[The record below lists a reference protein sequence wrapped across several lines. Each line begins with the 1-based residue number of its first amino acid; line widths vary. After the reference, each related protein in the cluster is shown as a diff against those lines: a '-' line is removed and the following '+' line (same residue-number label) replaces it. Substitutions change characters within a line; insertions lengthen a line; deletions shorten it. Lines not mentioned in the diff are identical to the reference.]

1 MHLAWKKALE
11 EKEFDFYLWLNDD
24 TVLFPDA
31 IFTMMDTFQKCGE
44 DSIICGSTKSELTGN
59 FTYGLRI
66 KKGIELVPNGEIQY
80 GEFMNGNVVLISKS
94 IYEAIGIIDNIY
106 PHAIGDND
114 YGLRAV
120 KNGIRIATPVD
131 YIGYCEGHD
140 KLPAWC
146 LPEVPFKKRLKSLYS
161 PLGNS
166 HPRYFFI
173 FEYRHFGLTHAI
185 KHFYDHSPESINPFI
200 MEMTETFVFQADDPV
215 VLNEYNDSNNYLIEF
230 TPGVEK
236 TYCALYFSSHSV
248 YNPNDEE
255 AFNGM
260 LSGKIN
266 LNGME
271 PGYPMFINISF

>member
-1 MHLAWKKALE
+1 MNKTCFEIAVLIACHNRREKTLRCLRDLFNQQHIDEKFNFTVFLVDDASTDGTSEAISKNFPQVRIIRGTGYLYWNKGMHLAWKKALE

-24 TVLFPDA
+24 SVLFQDA
-31 IFTMMDTFQKCGE
+31 IFTMLETFHKCGE
-44 DSIICGSTKSELTGN
+44 DSIICGSTKSELTGI

-66 KKGIELVPNGEIQY
+66 KKGIELVPNGEIQF
-80 GEFMNGNVVLISKS
+80 GEFMNGNVVLISKK
-94 IYEAIGIIDNIY
+94 IYEAIGIIDNIF

-120 KNGIRIATPVD
+120 KNGIRIATPAD

-173 FEYRHFGLTHAI
+173 FVYRHFGLAQAI
-185 KHFYDHSPESINPFI
+185 KHFMSIHLR
-200 MEMTETFVFQADDPV
+200 
-215 VLNEYNDSNNYLIEF
+215 VLIPSLW
-230 TPGVEK
+230 K
-236 TYCALYFSSHSV
+236 
-248 YNPNDEE
+248 
-255 AFNGM
+255 
-260 LSGKIN
+260 
-266 LNGME
+266 
-271 PGYPMFINISF
+271 

>member
-1 MHLAWKKALE
+1 MNETSIEIAVLIACYNRKEKTLGCLRDLFKQAYIDEKFKITVFLVDDASTDGTPEAISKNFPPVRIIKGTGNLYWNKGMHLAWKKALE

-173 FEYRHFGLTHAI
+173 FEYRHFGLVQAL
-185 KHFYDHSPESINPFI
+185 KHFTTIHLR
-200 MEMTETFVFQADDPV
+200 
-215 VLNEYNDSNNYLIEF
+215 VLIPSLW
-230 TPGVEK
+230 K
-236 TYCALYFSSHSV
+236 
-248 YNPNDEE
+248 
-255 AFNGM
+255 
-260 LSGKIN
+260 
-266 LNGME
+266 
-271 PGYPMFINISF
+271 

>member
-1 MHLAWKKALE
+1 MNETSRDIAVLIACYNRKEKTLRCLRDLFKQEHIDETFKFTVFLVDDASTDGTSEAISKNFPQVRIIKGTGNLYWNKGMHLAWKKALE

-120 KNGIRIATPVD
+120 KKGIRIATPLD

-173 FEYRHFGLTHAI
+173 FEYRHFGLIQAI
-185 KHFYDHSPESINPFI
+185 KHF
-200 MEMTETFVFQADDPV
+200 MTIHLR
-215 VLNEYNDSNNYLIEF
+215 VLIPSLW
-230 TPGVEK
+230 K
-236 TYCALYFSSHSV
+236 
-248 YNPNDEE
+248 
-255 AFNGM
+255 
-260 LSGKIN
+260 
-266 LNGME
+266 
-271 PGYPMFINISF
+271 